1 MKANRITFLAIFCLA
16 FSSIS
21 YGLSQPTVP
30 GQSQVRAY
38 TLPLPLDKST
48 PMERFDIDN
57 IVDEA
62 WNQSMQAKAPSAKK
76 SKKQKTKDKIL
87 KQSKK
92 SITFVVDEDLPAP
105 KQTFTM
111 LPSNE
116 ISSQIISKKGIPYVD
131 HNVKKTSF
139 DGEKLCYLGEDN
151 FYKCIVQ
158 AFADHRSLVLS
169 PDMMWLLIGQ
179 GFSRYVNA
187 HSEELRDK
195 LVHHQGKMVLKVEK
209 DNDVLNPAKGDWAQL
224 LNDFSSM
231 IADNTKGD
239 VADMMTADFS
249 TTGMDER
256 IASQITL
263 METVKTYFDFW
274 NVAIACGIPTITLEG
289 TPEDW
294 QKVREKARGLSKYG
308 LERWANELDPILAEF
323 VKASEGKPNQA
334 FWENMVMKDRV
345 EKFKSK
351 KVCGLY
357 DINETTHLDGWFL
370 KFFPNEHFPN
380 EHGYTQDDILYTES
394 MPTEMARGNFKQ
406 EYIDPVTGAS
416 IAVIPVQL
424 WAGFV
429 GVQVDEKTGGLTP
442 KIGWFARIGDDEQE
456 KLSLLYQLERHGGL
470 SYSYLHETD
479 TLPGILAKMSS
490 ISKLTLRFNSF
501 PVIIPAWVDNMKIGK
516 LEING
521 RLSEAEEA
529 QLRQRFP
536 EAEINNAKKREL
548 IGEDAIKE
556 EEATKVHKVTD
567 SKGNNL
573 PVPTSEK
580 SGSVKAIDM
589 AEFEGIAVYD
599 PYDIRQVLE

>member
-76 SKKQKTKDKIL
+76 SKKMSKKSSKSL
-87 KQSKK
+87 KRSKK

-116 ISSQIISKKGIPYVD
+116 ISSQIISKKNIPSVD
-131 HNVKKTSF
+131 HKVVKTSF
-139 DGEKLCYLGEDN
+139 DGEKLCYWGEDN
-151 FYKCIVQ
+151 FFKCIVQ
-158 AFADHRSLVLS
+158 AFADHRPLVLS
-169 PDMMWLLIGQ
+169 PDMVWLLIGQ

-195 LVHHQGKMVLKVEK
+195 LVSHQGKMVLKVEK
-209 DNDVLNPAKGDWAQL
+209 DNNVLDPAKGDWAQL

-249 TTGMDER
+249 TTSMDER

-274 NVAIACGIPTITLEG
+274 NVVIACGIPTITLEG

-334 FWENMVMKDRV
+334 FWENMVMKYRV

-370 KFFPNEHFPN
+370 KFFPNEN
-380 EHGYTQDDILYTES
+380 GYTPIDVLHTDE

-429 GVQVDEKTGGLTP
+429 GVQVDEKTGALTP

-521 RLSEAEEA
+521 RLSDAEEA

-536 EAEINNAKKREL
+536 EADISNTKKWKL
-548 IGEDAIKE
+548 IGEEAIKE
-556 EEATKVHKVTD
+556 EEATKVHEVTD

-589 AEFEGIAVYD
+589 LELAGIAAYD

>member
-62 WNQSMQAKAPSAKK
+62 WNQSMQAKASSAKK
-76 SKKQKTKDKIL
+76 SKKQKKNGKIL
-87 KQSKK
+87 KRSKK

-131 HNVKKTSF
+131 HNVRKTSF

-158 AFADHRSLVLS
+158 AFADHRPLVLS
-169 PDMMWLLIGQ
+169 PDMVWLLIGQ

-294 QKVREKARGLSKYG
+294 QKVREKASGLSKYG

-334 FWENMVMKDRV
+334 FWENMV
-345 EKFKSK
+345 
-351 KVCGLY
+351 
-357 DINETTHLDGWFL
+357 ILDGWFL
-370 KFFPNEHFPN
+370 KFFPN

-429 GVQVDEKTGGLTP
+429 GVQVDEKTGALTP

-456 KLSLLYQLERHGGL
+456 TLSRLYQLERHGGL

-536 EAEINNAKKREL
+536 EAEINNAKKRE
-548 IGEDAIKE
+548 DAMKK
-556 EEATKVHKVTD
+556 EEATKAFVFDKKPDKAEIDRVIQAE
-567 SKGNNL
+567 KEGNNL
-573 PVPTSEK
+573 PVPTTEK

>member
-224 LNDFSSM
+224 LNDF
-231 IADNTKGD
+231 
-239 VADMMTADFS
+239 
-249 TTGMDER
+249 
-256 IASQITL
+256 TL

-370 KFFPNEHFPN
+370 KFFPNEH
-380 EHGYTQDDILYTES
+380 GYTQDDILYTES

-429 GVQVDEKTGGLTP
+429 GVQVDEKTGALTP

-456 KLSLLYQLERHGGL
+456 KLSLLYQLERHGEL

-556 EEATKVHKVTD
+556 EEAAKVHKVTD

>member
-1 MKANRITFLAIFCLA
+1 MKANRTTFLAIFCLC
-16 FSSIS
+16 FFTIS
-21 YGLSQPTVP
+21 FGENATV
-30 GQSQVRAY
+30 Q
-38 TLPLPLDKST
+38 
-48 PMERFDIDN
+48 
-57 IVDEA
+57 
-62 WNQSMQAKAPSAKK
+62 KK
-76 SKKQKTKDKIL
+76 SKKVL
-87 KQSKK
+87 KQTKK

-105 KQTFTM
+105 TQTFTM
-111 LPSNE
+111 LPSDE

-131 HNVKKTSF
+131 HNVVKTSF
-139 DGEKLCYLGEDN
+139 EGEKLCYLGEDN
-151 FYKCIVQ
+151 FFKCIVQ

-195 LVHHQGKMVLKVEK
+195 LVSHQGKMVLRVEK
-209 DNDVLNPAKGDWAQL
+209 GNDVLNPSKGNWAQL

-231 IADNTKGD
+231 IAENTKGE
-239 VADMMTADFS
+239 VADMMTANFS

-274 NVAIACGIPTITLEG
+274 NVAISCGIPTITLEG

-294 QKVREKARGLSKYG
+294 LKVREKARGLSKYG

-351 KVCGLY
+351 KWCGGY
-357 DINETTHLDGWFL
+357 VPDETTHLDGWFL
-370 KFFPNEHFPN
+370 KFFPNEN
-380 EHGYTQDDILYTES
+380 GYTQGDILYTES

-416 IAVIPVQL
+416 VKVVPVQL

-429 GVQVDEKTGGLTP
+429 GVQVDEKTGALTP

-456 KLSLLYQLERHGGL
+456 RLSLLYQLERHGGL

-490 ISKLTLRFNSF
+490 ISKLTLRFNQY
-501 PVIIPAWVDNMKIGK
+501 PVNIPAWVDNMKIGK
-516 LEING
+516 LRIDG
-521 RLSEAEEA
+521 RLSDVEEA
-529 QLRQRFP
+529 QLHQRFP

-556 EEATKVHKVTD
+556 EEATKVIVFDKTPNKAEIDRVIQAETE
-567 SKGNNL
+567 GNEL
-573 PVPTSEK
+573 PVPTTEK
-580 SGSVKAIDM
+580 SGSVKVIDM
-589 AEFEGIAVYD
+589 PEFEGIAAYD
-599 PYDIRQVLE
+599 PYDIRQALE

>member
-62 WNQSMQAKAPSAKK
+62 WNQSMQAKASSAKK
-76 SKKQKTKDKIL
+76 SKKQKKNGKIL
-87 KQSKK
+87 KRSKK

-116 ISSQIISKKGIPYVD
+116 ISSQIISK
-131 HNVKKTSF
+131 N

-370 KFFPNEHFPN
+370 KFFPNEH
-380 EHGYTQDDILYTES
+380 GYTQDDILYTES

-429 GVQVDEKTGGLTP
+429 GVQVDEKTGALTP

-556 EEATKVHKVTD
+556 EEAAKVHKVTD

-573 PVPTSEK
+573 PVPTTEK

>member
-76 SKKQKTKDKIL
+76 SKKQKKNDKIL

-131 HNVKKTSF
+131 HNVRKTSF

-209 DNDVLNPAKGDWAQL
+209 DNDVLNPDKGDWAQL

-239 VADMMTADFS
+239 
-249 TTGMDER
+249 
-256 IASQITL
+256 
-263 METVKTYFDFW
+263 
-274 NVAIACGIPTITLEG
+274 
-289 TPEDW
+289 
-294 QKVREKARGLSKYG
+294 
-308 LERWANELDPILAEF
+308 
-323 VKASEGKPNQA
+323 
-334 FWENMVMKDRV
+334 
-345 EKFKSK
+345 
-351 KVCGLY
+351 
-357 DINETTHLDGWFL
+357 
-370 KFFPNEHFPN
+370 
-380 EHGYTQDDILYTES
+380 DDS
-394 MPTEMARGNFKQ
+394 R
-406 EYIDPVTGAS
+406 
-416 IAVIPVQL
+416 
-424 WAGFV
+424 
-429 GVQVDEKTGGLTP
+429 
-442 KIGWFARIGDDEQE
+442 
-456 KLSLLYQLERHGGL
+456 LLHHRHG
-470 SYSYLHETD
+470 
-479 TLPGILAKMSS
+479 
-490 ISKLTLRFNSF
+490 
-501 PVIIPAWVDNMKIGK
+501 
-516 LEING
+516 
-521 RLSEAEEA
+521 
-529 QLRQRFP
+529 
-536 EAEINNAKKREL
+536 
-548 IGEDAIKE
+548 
-556 EEATKVHKVTD
+556 
-567 SKGNNL
+567 
-573 PVPTSEK
+573 
-580 SGSVKAIDM
+580 
-589 AEFEGIAVYD
+589 
-599 PYDIRQVLE
+599 

>member
-1 MKANRITFLAIFCLA
+1 MKKDRIMLLAFVCLA
-16 FSSIS
+16 FSTIN
-21 YGLSQPTVP
+21 YGLSQPAVP
-30 GQSQVRAY
+30 GQSQVHAY

-62 WNQSMQAKAPSAKK
+62 RNQSMQAKAPSAKK
-76 SKKQKTKDKIL
+76 SKKQKKNDKIL
-87 KQSKK
+87 KRSNS

-131 HNVKKTSF
+131 HKVVKTSF

-195 LVHHQGKMVLKVEK
+195 LVSHQGKMTLKVEK

-231 IADNTKGD
+231 IAENTKGE

-249 TTGMDER
+249 TTSMDER

-263 METVKTYFDFW
+263 METVKTYFDFL
-274 NVAIACGIPTITLEG
+274 NVVIACGIPTITLEG

-370 KFFPNEHFPN
+370 KFFPNEH
-380 EHGYTQDDILYTES
+380 GYTQDDILYTES

-429 GVQVDEKTGGLTP
+429 GVQVDEKTGALTP

-456 KLSLLYQLERHGGL
+456 KLSRLYQLERHGGL

-536 EAEINNAKKREL
+536 EAEISNTKKWKL

-556 EEATKVHKVTD
+556 EEATKVHEVTD

-589 AEFEGIAVYD
+589 PELEGIAAYD

>member
-1 MKANRITFLAIFCLA
+1 MKANRTTFLAIFCLC
-16 FSSIS
+16 FFTIS
-21 YGLSQPTVP
+21 FGENATV
-30 GQSQVRAY
+30 Q
-38 TLPLPLDKST
+38 
-48 PMERFDIDN
+48 
-57 IVDEA
+57 
-62 WNQSMQAKAPSAKK
+62 KK
-76 SKKQKTKDKIL
+76 SKKVL
-87 KQSKK
+87 KQTKK

-131 HNVKKTSF
+131 HNVVKTSF
-139 DGEKLCYLGEDN
+139 DGKKLCYLGEDN
-151 FYKCIVQ
+151 FFKCIVQ

-195 LVHHQGKMVLKVEK
+195 LVSHQGKMTLKVNK
-209 DNDVLNPAKGDWAQL
+209 DNNVLDPAKGDWAQL
-224 LNDFSSM
+224 LNDFSAM
-231 IADNTKGD
+231 IAENTKGE
-239 VADMMTADFS
+239 VADMMTANFS

-274 NVAIACGIPTITLEG
+274 NVAISCGIPTITLEG

-308 LERWANELDPILAEF
+308 LEKWSNELDPILAEF

-334 FWENMVMKDRV
+334 FWENMVMKYRV
-345 EKFKSK
+345 DKFKSK
-351 KVCGLY
+351 KWCGGY
-357 DINETTHLDGWFL
+357 VPNETTRLDGWFL
-370 KFFPNEHFPN
+370 KFFPN

-416 IAVIPVQL
+416 MKVVPVQL

-429 GVQVDEKTGGLTP
+429 GVQVDEKTGALTP

-479 TLPGILAKMSS
+479 TLPGILAKMSG
-490 ISKLTLRFNSF
+490 ISKLTLRFNQY
-501 PVIIPAWVDNMKIGK
+501 PVNIPAWVDNMKIGK
-516 LEING
+516 LRIDG
-521 RLSEAEEA
+521 RLSDAEEA

-536 EAEINNAKKREL
+536 EATITNTKKPETKKK
-548 IGEDAIKE
+548 DVIKE
-556 EEATKVHKVTD
+556 TSD
-567 SKGNNL
+567 SI
-573 PVPTSEK
+573 
-580 SGSVKAIDM
+580 KAIDM
-589 AEFEGIAVYD
+589 SEFESIGFFD
-599 PYDIRQVLE
+599 PSDIRQVLE